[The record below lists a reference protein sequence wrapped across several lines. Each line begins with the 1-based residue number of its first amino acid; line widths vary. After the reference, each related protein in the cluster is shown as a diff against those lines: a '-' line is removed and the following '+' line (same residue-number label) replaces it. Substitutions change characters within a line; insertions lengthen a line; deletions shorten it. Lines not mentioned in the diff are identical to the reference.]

1 MLEGQGRG
9 PASGRA
15 TSESKT
21 LVAVRTLRRA
31 LYTLSPW
38 LATIGFF
45 VIWEIGC
52 RVLNVPAFIL
62 PTPSAAVAALIQYHD
77 GIWLNASH
85 TMITTLAGF
94 ALAVAFG
101 IALGVVVGASPL
113 LYRALNPL
121 LIGFNSIPKVAMV
134 PILVLWF
141 GIGTVPAILTAFL
154 VAFFPITVNIA
165 TGIAT
170 MEPEL
175 RDVLRSLGASKMDIL
190 LRVGLPRSMPYFFAS
205 LKIAITLAFVGAVI
219 SETVASN
226 VGIGYLMMSASA
238 TFRVP
243 LVFAALLV
251 IAAMGIV
258 MYAVAAFFENHFT
271 GWATRGDIN
280 GAAR

>member
-1 MLEGQGRG
+1 MI
-9 PASGRA
+9 SKRA
-15 TSESKT
+15 F
-21 LVAVRTLRRA
+21 RRA
-31 LYTLSPW
+31 LYNASPW
-38 LATIGFF
+38 LATGGFF
-45 VIWEIGC
+45 LIWEVGC

-62 PTPSAAVAALIQYHD
+62 PTPSAAIAALIQYRE
-77 GIWLNASH
+77 GIWINASH
-85 TMITTLAGF
+85 TMITTLMGF
-94 ALAVAFG
+94 ALAVIFG
-101 IALGVVVGASPL
+101 VALGVAIGGSPL

-121 LIGFNSIPKVAMV
+121 LIGFNSIPKVATV

-141 GIGTVPAILTAFL
+141 GIGTVPAVLTAFL
-154 VAFFPITVNIA
+154 VAFFPITVNVA
-165 TGIAT
+165 TGIVT

-175 RDVLRSLGASKMDIL
+175 RDVLRSLGANRMDIL

-251 IAAMGIV
+251 IAAMGIA
-258 MYAVAAFFENHFT
+258 MYSVAALLEWRYA
-271 GWATRGDIN
+271 GWAIR
-280 GAAR
+280 R

>member
-1 MLEGQGRG
+1 MI
-9 PASGRA
+9 
-15 TSESKT
+15 SK
-21 LVAVRTLRRA
+21 RTLRRA
-31 LYTLSPW
+31 IYNASPW
-38 LATIGFF
+38 LATAGFF
-45 VIWEIGC
+45 LVWELGC
-52 RVLNVPAFIL
+52 RVLDVPPFIL
-62 PTPSAAVAALIQYHD
+62 PTPSSAIATLIQYRD

-85 TMITTLAGF
+85 TMITTLLGF
-94 ALAVAFG
+94 GLAVIFG
-101 IALGVVVGASPL
+101 VALGVAVGGWPL

-121 LIGFNSIPKVAMV
+121 LIGFNSIPKVAVV

-141 GIGTVPAILTAFL
+141 GIGTVPAVLTAFL
-154 VAFFPITVNIA
+154 VAFFPITVNVA
-165 TGIAT
+165 TGIVT

-175 RDVLRSLGASKMDIL
+175 RDVLRSLGASRLDIL
-190 LRVGLPRSMPYFFAS
+190 YRVGLPRSMPYFFAS

-258 MYAVAAFFENHFT
+258 MYSVAALLEWRYA
-271 GWATRGDIN
+271 GWAMR
-280 GAAR
+280 R

>member
-1 MLEGQGRG
+1 MI
-9 PASGRA
+9 SKRA
-15 TSESKT
+15 
-21 LVAVRTLRRA
+21 VRRA
-31 LYTLSPW
+31 LYNASPW
-38 LATIGFF
+38 LATGGFF
-45 VIWEIGC
+45 LIWEVGC

-62 PTPSAAVAALIQYHD
+62 PTPSAAIAALIQYRD
-77 GIWLNASH
+77 GIWINASH
-85 TMITTLAGF
+85 TMITTLMGF
-94 ALAVAFG
+94 ALAVIFG
-101 IALGVVVGASPL
+101 VALGVAIGGSPL

-121 LIGFNSIPKVAMV
+121 LIGFNSIPKVATV

-141 GIGTVPAILTAFL
+141 GIGTVPAVLTAFL
-154 VAFFPITVNIA
+154 VAFFPITVNVA
-165 TGIAT
+165 TGIVT

-175 RDVLRSLGASKMDIL
+175 RDVLRSLGANRLDIL

-251 IAAMGIV
+251 IAVMGIA
-258 MYAVAAFFENHFT
+258 MYSVAALLEWRYA
-271 GWATRGDIN
+271 GWATR
-280 GAAR
+280 R